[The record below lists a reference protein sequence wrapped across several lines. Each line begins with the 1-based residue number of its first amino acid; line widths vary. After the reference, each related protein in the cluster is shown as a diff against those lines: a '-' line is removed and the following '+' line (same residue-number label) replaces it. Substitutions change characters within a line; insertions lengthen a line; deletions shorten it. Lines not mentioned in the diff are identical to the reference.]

1 VAAVVL
7 LDPPP
12 LLLMRVGGPEAPRLI
27 LQRYVRAM
35 KSMPIYSE
43 RLKRD
48 QPKIFKLLTDLA
60 VDTSS
65 SMLSPISL
73 LVENGVDDDETWRR
87 DLELFESDEEKVI
100 NPAFQREEQIRSLL
114 NSIKYNISTPSTADT
129 KMPLTPSSLLGLNPT
144 RQSDV
149 ATVLRDRILVLNSIG
164 DDIGEWGLTNCQEV
178 SAMLSAGAVISLDDF
193 HADDDE
199 EKLTENGNRQLGG
212 TVWDDETLRRH
223 RFLARVITDWLSMLK
238 HVL

>member
-1 VAAVVL
+1 
-7 LDPPP
+7 
-12 LLLMRVGGPEAPRLI
+12 M
-27 LQRYVRAM
+27 
-35 KSMPIYSE
+35 
-43 RLKRD
+43 
-48 QPKIFKLLTDLA
+48 
-60 VDTSS
+60 
-65 SMLSPISL
+65 
-73 LVENGVDDDETWRR
+73 
-87 DLELFESDEEKVI
+87 
-100 NPAFQREEQIRSLL
+100 
-114 NSIKYNISTPSTADT
+114 
-129 KMPLTPSSLLGLNPT
+129 NPT

-193 HADDDE
+193 NADDDE